1 VCCNDEASIRY
12 LLAHGANPSLGPK
25 FGTQTPPPLRRP
37 ISTSAWILNDAAEHC
52 SPAIFALLL
61 SHGASLT
68 GANAMPLHY
77 AASQMS
83 CARSGAYTDRM
94 PMMRYLVE
102 DLGLDINA
110 VDDAIKIADDGREQ
124 VGTPLQY
131 AIRFSRVEEAKWLL
145 AKGADPD
152 KRNQSGRSARED
164 AERLP
169 EGYELKD
176 LLRDAGRQRGHR
188 DSEVTYY
195 AVFGR
200 DVA

>member
-1 VCCNDEASIRY
+1 MRDDEASIRY
-12 LLAHGANPSLGPK
+12 LLSHGANPSLGPE
-25 FGTQTPPPLRRP
+25 FATQIPPSSRRP
-37 ISTSAWILNDAAEHC
+37 ISTSGWILNDAAEHC
-52 SPAIFALLL
+52 SHAIFALLI
-61 SHGASLT
+61 SQGASLT

-77 AASQMS
+77 AVSQMS

-102 DLGLDINA
+102 ELGLDINA
-110 VDDAIKIADDGREQ
+110 VDDAIKIADDGRGQ

-131 AIRFSRVEEAKWLL
+131 AIRFGRVEEAKWLL

-169 EGYELKD
+169 EGYELKE
-176 LLRDAGRQRGHR
+176 LLRNAGRQRGQQN
-188 DSEVTYY
+188 SEVTYY